1 MEKYCLCGY
10 LCASLD
16 AQFSKFS
23 LRQTNV
29 ASPKVDIWVAINQ
42 NLTPMISDAPM
53 IRYSVQT
60 VQTGHNKYVS
70 STQTE
75 NNLTLKSAKVTIF
88 SKLLS
93 HLESCNCYW

>member
-42 NLTPMISDAPM
+42 NLTTMITDAPM

-70 STQTE
+70 PPPKYL
-75 NNLTLKSAKVTIF
+75 LTYMIVH
-88 SKLLS
+88 SKLHSFPFRFLPIV
-93 HLESCNCYW
+93 HY